1 MFMKKLLVI
10 TLTLFS
16 MLACEKSTDRIL
28 ISDQVSKTQYYADEI
43 LNEQNQKIYGK
54 WEYLYKID
62 RIGGEKIEPGY
73 DYLEVVKFGIY
84 GRITDKK
91 VFDLGRLL
99 IKKQDDNGTI
109 IDFLPEDK
117 YLTDY
122 YLIQKVIRFQGNNT
136 LILGD
141 NYVDGYDE
149 YFTRI
154 K

>member
-1 MFMKKLLVI
+1 MKKLLVI

-43 LNEQNQKIYGK
+43 FNEQNQKIYGK

-84 GRITDKK
+84 GRITDKM